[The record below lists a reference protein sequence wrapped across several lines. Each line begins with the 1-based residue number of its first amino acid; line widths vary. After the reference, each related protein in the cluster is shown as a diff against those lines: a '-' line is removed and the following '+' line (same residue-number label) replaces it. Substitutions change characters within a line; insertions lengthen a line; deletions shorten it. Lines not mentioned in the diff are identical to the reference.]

1 MATHSP
7 QDLDLLLSK
16 LSGDDTFRASFL
28 NDPQLALGTLGI
40 QLDADKI
47 PSLRS
52 LPAKEVFIA
61 SRHAIKC
68 KLENAAG
75 AIPFFL
81 SGQR

>member
-16 LSGDDTFRASFL
+16 LSGDDAFRLSFL
-28 NDPQLALGTLGI
+28 SNPQAALGGMGI
-40 QLDADKI
+40 ELDAAQI
-47 PSLRS
+47 PALRS
-52 LPAKEVFIA
+52 LPAKEVIA
-61 SRHAIKC
+61 ANRHAIKG

>member
-16 LSGDDTFRASFL
+16 LSGDDGFRMSFL
-28 NDPQLALGTLGI
+28 NDPQMALGTLGI
-40 QLDADKI
+40 QLDAASI

-52 LPAKEVFIA
+52 LPSKEVIAA
-61 SRHAIKC
+61 SRHAIKG

>member
-16 LSGDDTFRASFL
+16 LSGDDAFRLSFL
-28 NDPQLALGTLGI
+28 SNPQIALGGI
-40 QLDADKI
+40 GIDIDAADI
-47 PSLRS
+47 PTLRS
-52 LPAKEVFIA
+52 LPAKEVIA
-61 SRHAIKC
+61 ANRHAIKG